1 VRKLNPADLP
11 LVSPRRFEFKQPVP
25 DWIVAIL
32 LGIVEGVTEFLPV
45 SSTGHLLL
53 VEHWLQDPAPMFKT
67 DLFNVVIQGGAVLA
81 VVIIFQERL
90 RQLFF
95 QWREPATQRYWL
107 KLMVAFAIT
116 AAGGLALKA
125 LKFKLPETVAPVA
138 WATLIGGVLFLLV
151 ESWLRRRTAQ
161 LEVTWAIAIA
171 MGAAQLVAAVF
182 PGTSRSGITILVA
195 LVMGLARPQAA
206 EFAFLLGIPTLLA
219 AGAVQVLGEIRAPS
233 GVPMNWS
240 LILLAGIAAAI
251 TAFIVVK
258 WLLRFV
264 QTHTFVVFGWYR
276 IVLGGALLLF
286 AWKWA

>member
-1 VRKLNPADLP
+1 
-11 LVSPRRFEFKQPVP
+11 VP

-67 DLFNVVIQGGAVLA
+67 DLFNVIIQGGAVLA
-81 VVIIFQERL
+81 VVVIFQERL

-95 QWREPATQRYWL
+95 RWREPETQSYWL
-107 KLMVAFAIT
+107 KLIAAFAIT
-116 AAGGLALKA
+116 AAGGLVLKA
-125 LKFKLPETVAPVA
+125 LDFELPKEAVKPVA
-138 WATLIGGVLFLLV
+138 WATLIGGVLFLVV
-151 ESWLRRRTAQ
+151 ERWLRGRTA
-161 LEVTWAIAIA
+161 LVEVTWSMALA

-182 PGTSRSGITILVA
+182 PGTSRSGVTILIA

-219 AGAVQVLGEIRAPS
+219 AGAVQALGEIREPS

-240 LILLAGIAAAI
+240 LILLAGVAAAV

-276 IVLGGALLLF
+276 IVLGGALLVF

>member
-1 VRKLNPADLP
+1 LS
-11 LVSPRRFEFKQPVP
+11 LVSWGRFEFKQPVP

-45 SSTGHLLL
+45 SSTGHLLI
-53 VEHWLQDPAPMFKT
+53 VEQWLRDPAPMFKT

-95 QWREPATQRYWL
+95 RWREPATRSYWL
-107 KLMVAFAIT
+107 KLIAAFAIT
-116 AAGGLALKA
+116 AAGGLVLK
-125 LKFKLPETVAPVA
+125 KFNFELPKEIAPVA
-138 WATLIGGVLFLLV
+138 WATLIGGILFILV
-151 ESWLRRRTAQ
+151 EMWLRGRTA
-161 LEVTWAIAIA
+161 LVEVTWGMALA

-195 LVMGLARPQAA
+195 LILGLARPQAA

-219 AGAVQVLGEIRAPS
+219 AGAVQVLGEIREPS

-240 LILLAGIAAAI
+240 LILLAGVAAAV

-286 AWKWA
+286 ALKWR

>member
-1 VRKLNPADLP
+1 
-11 LVSPRRFEFKQPVP
+11 VP

-53 VEHWLQDPAPMFKT
+53 VEHWLKDPAPMFKT
-67 DLFNVVIQGGAVLA
+67 DLFNVIIQGGAVLA
-81 VVIIFQERL
+81 VVVIFQERL

-95 QWREPATQRYWL
+95 RWREPETQSYWL
-107 KLMVAFAIT
+107 KLAVAFAIT
-116 AAGGLALKA
+116 AAGGLVLKA
-125 LKFKLPETVAPVA
+125 LKFKLPETIPPVA
-138 WATLIGGVLFLLV
+138 WATLIGGVLFLVV
-151 ESWLRRRTAQ
+151 EWWLRGRTA
-161 LEVTWAIAIA
+161 LDEVTWAIAIA

-182 PGTSRSGITILVA
+182 PGTSRSGVTILIA
-195 LVMGLARPQAA
+195 LIMGLGRRPAA

-219 AGAVQVLGEIRAPS
+219 AGAVQLVGEIREPS
-233 GVPMNWS
+233 GVPMDWGM
-240 LILLAGIAAAI
+240 ILLASAAAAI

-276 IVLGGALLLF
+276 IVLGGALLIF